1 MKKLLLI
8 LTVIMVL
15 VSSCTEDKSNTEL
28 LTGTDWRITAWTV
41 SPAILGITDWYANM
55 EPCEKDDSFSF
66 NSDGSASIDEG
77 ASKCDPDDPQTE
89 TGTWSFNS
97 DETLLTII
105 ADGETQSWEI
115 IDLTNKVLKI
125 KWVNTDP
132 DDGTTYTFTITF
144 GAI

>member
-8 LTVIMVL
+8 LTVIMVF

>member
-8 LTVIMVL
+8 LTVIMVF

-28 LTGTDWRITAWTV
+28 LTGTDWRISAWTV